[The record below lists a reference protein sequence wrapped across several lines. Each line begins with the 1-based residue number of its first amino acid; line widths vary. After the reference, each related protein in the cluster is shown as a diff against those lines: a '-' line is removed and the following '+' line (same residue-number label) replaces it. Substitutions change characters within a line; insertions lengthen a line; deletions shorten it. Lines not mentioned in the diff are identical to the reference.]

1 MEYLIYVFFGG
12 GIVFFLISLREGY
25 LSKKGEDVKY
35 QPFLDEPTGPVLNA
49 SFKMDEV
56 NHGR

>member
-35 QPFLDEPTGPVLNA
+35 QPFLDDEMN
-49 SFKMDEV
+49 EV